1 MDLVMGGQ
9 RLDMTPGAKRATA
22 FLFLFAL
29 ALAAVN
35 LLFTARQV
43 NEVTRNTASITRNAA
58 NITQLCQAI
67 NGNRHRQIILW
78 QYLITAFPPAH
89 ETPSARQ
96 ERLRADRTLMVT
108 VDRIFAP
115 SNCQHP

>member
-1 MDLVMGGQ
+1 MGLVA
-9 RLDMTPGAKRATA
+9 RLRRVLPMTHG
-22 FLFLFAL
+22 
-29 ALAAVN
+29 AAVSVIF
-35 LLFTARQV
+35 LTALI
-43 NEVTRNTASITRNAA
+43 VTLTGAGYALSLTAIHRAARNAA
-58 NITQLCQAI
+58 TITQLCQAI
-67 NGNRHRQIILW
+67 NGNRHRQVVLW